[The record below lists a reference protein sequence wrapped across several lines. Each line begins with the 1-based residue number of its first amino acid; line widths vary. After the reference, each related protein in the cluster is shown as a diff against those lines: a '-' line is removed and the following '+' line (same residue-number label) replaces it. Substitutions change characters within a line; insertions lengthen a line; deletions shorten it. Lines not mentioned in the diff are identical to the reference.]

1 MGKALGRK
9 GYTVMSTE
17 QDIREKLKDI
27 RVGYLIDESQ
37 WTFNTDELV
46 NMILSHGNQREL
58 EVLKRLTK
66 QSIHYTPDGLVADGL
81 DTWAVPQGV
90 IDAELKQKQE
100 KP

>member
-1 MGKALGRK
+1 MN
-9 GYTVMSTE
+9 E

-58 EVLKRLTK
+58 EGKIEGAERVIGF
-66 QSIHYTPDGLVADGL
+66 SWGDWNGADESFDYVADL
-81 DTWAVPQGV
+81 RK
-90 IDAELKQKQE
+90 ELKQKQE